1 MKKLYLI
8 LFIFPLFINAQDLP
22 IINTESW
29 EEKKYIERGEIFEE
43 SYQEFLENEMNM
55 QAYFLDQNY
64 GESWGEECDKILDY
78 YNRYGTITERM
89 WIDISCVCS
98 PFCYSGNYLIAQNA
112 SSTLSSN
119 GNYNYDVN
127 NMTDGDPRT
136 AWVEGKSGYGIG
148 ESFECIFEAD
158 NGNITILN
166 GLQKSVKLWKYNSR
180 VKTFK
185 VYYDNMPIC
194 YLQLEDNMLWQHF
207 DFDEVFLDPNDTE
220 SKYGEYRECCTGVFR
235 FEIVDIYPG
244 EKWKDVCISE
254 FEHNHQH

>member
-1 MKKLYLI
+1 MTYETWFREKSLISGQEYL
-8 LFIFPLFINAQDLP
+8 
-22 IINTESW
+22 
-29 EEKKYIERGEIFEE
+29 
-43 SYQEFLENEMNM
+43 
-55 QAYFLDQNY
+55 
-64 GESWGEECDKILDY
+64 
-78 YNRYGTITERM
+78 
-89 WIDISCVCS
+89 
-98 PFCYSGNYLIAQNA
+98 GNQLIAQNA

-158 NGNITILN
+158 HGNITILN
-166 GLQKSVKLWKYNSR
+166 GLQKSVNLWKYNSR

-185 VYYDNMPIC
+185 VYYDNVPIC
-194 YLQLEDNMLWQHF
+194 YLQLEDNMIWQHF